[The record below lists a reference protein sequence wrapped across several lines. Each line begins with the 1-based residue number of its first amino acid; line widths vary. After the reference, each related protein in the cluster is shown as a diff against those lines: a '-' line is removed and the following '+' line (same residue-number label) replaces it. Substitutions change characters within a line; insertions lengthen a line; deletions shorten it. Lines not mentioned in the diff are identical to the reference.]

1 MYYKNWLANKSIN
14 LIQLYPLTPM
24 QNNINQPLINS
35 PYTQN
40 EPYAHNPPYTQ
51 NDPNPY
57 SPQQY
62 ALPP

>member
-1 MYYKNWLANKSIN
+1 
-14 LIQLYPLTPM
+14 M